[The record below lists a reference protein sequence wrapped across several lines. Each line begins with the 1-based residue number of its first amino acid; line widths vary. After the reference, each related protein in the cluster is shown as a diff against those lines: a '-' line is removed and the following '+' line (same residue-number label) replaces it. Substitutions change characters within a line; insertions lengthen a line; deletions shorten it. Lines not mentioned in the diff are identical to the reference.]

1 MFLQNGGEH
10 DRRLYLCSVDMPI
23 SEQPEPDSGSS
34 RESEKNRMLL
44 PDKK

>member
-1 MFLQNGGEH
+1 MFLQKRREH
-10 DRRLYLCSVDMPI
+10 DKRLYLCSVDMPI

-34 RESEKNRMLL
+34 RESEENRMLL